1 LKISTKN
8 KLTNSFLNKYYRT
21 TTNRVS
27 KQLQSYENHLS
38 ESDPK
43 WFAVRTRFKS
53 EKVALKQLERLGVET
68 YLPIRQMTRRYGR
81 KIRKVELPLIN
92 SFVFVRVK
100 KSEYASVLE
109 TEYVA
114 GFLKFGNNLLSIPD
128 TEIDMIRRLL
138 GEDVELEVVAKED
151 AYEKG
156 DWVEVTKGPL
166 LGMKG
171 CLLTIQGKDKLLI
184 DLSNSGHSFH
194 ITIDTD
200 LLKKIN
206 ANMSIEY

>member
-1 LKISTKN
+1 LKYSTKN

-21 TTNRVS
+21 TAGVS
-27 KQLQSYENHLS
+27 NLLTSYENHLNES
-38 ESDPK
+38 EPK

-53 EKVALKQLERLGVET
+53 EKVALKQLQRLGVET

-92 SFVFVRVK
+92 SFVFVRIK
-100 KSEYASVLE
+100 KNEYASVLE

-114 GFLKFGNNLLSIPD
+114 GFLKFGNNLLSIPEA
-128 TEIDMIRRLL
+128 EIDMIRRLL
-138 GEDVELEVVAKED
+138 GEDIDLEVVVKED
-151 AYEKG
+151 VYEKG
-156 DWVEVTKGPL
+156 DWVEVIKGPL

-171 CLLTIQGKDKLLI
+171 CLLNIQGKDKLLI

-200 LLKKIN
+200 LLRKIN
-206 ANMSIEY
+206 ANSGI

>member
-1 LKISTKN
+1 VSN
-8 KLTNSFLNKYYRT
+8 LT
-21 TTNRVS
+21 
-27 KQLQSYENHLS
+27 SYENHLS
-38 ESDPK
+38 ESESK

-53 EKVALKQLERLGVET
+53 EKVALKQLQRMGVET

-92 SFVFVRVK
+92 SFVFVRIK
-100 KSEYASVLE
+100 KNEYASVLE

-128 TEIDMIRRLL
+128 VEIEMIRRLL
-138 GEDVELEVVAKED
+138 GEDIEIEVVVKEESY
-151 AYEKG
+151 AKG

-171 CLLTIQGKDKLLI
+171 CLLNIQGKDKLLVE
-184 DLSNSGHSFH
+184 LTNSGHSLH
-194 ITIDTD
+194 ISIDTD
-200 LLKKIN
+200 LLRKIN
-206 ANMSIEY
+206 TNNSI

>member
-8 KLTNSFLNKYYRT
+8 KLTNSFLNKNYRT
-21 TTNRVS
+21 TTEGVS
-27 KQLQSYENHLS
+27 NQLPSYENHLS
-38 ESDPK
+38 ESEPK

-53 EKVALKQLERLGVET
+53 EKVALKQLQRLGVET

-100 KSEYASVLE
+100 KNQYASVLE

-128 TEIDMIRRLL
+128 LEIDMIRRLL
-138 GEDVELEVVAKED
+138 GEDVDLEVVTKEENVY
-151 AYEKG
+151 AKG
-156 DWVEVTKGPL
+156 DWVEVIKGPL

-171 CLLTIQGKDKLLI
+171 CLLNIQGKDKLLI

-200 LLKKIN
+200 LLRKIN
-206 ANMSIEY
+206 G

>member
-8 KLTNSFLNKYYRT
+8 KLTNAFLNKYYRT
-21 TTNRVS
+21 TTERVS
-27 KQLQSYENHLS
+27 NQLPSYENHLS
-38 ESDPK
+38 ESEPK

-53 EKVALKQLERLGVET
+53 EKVALKQLQRLGVET

-81 KIRKVELPLIN
+81 KVRKVELPLIN
-92 SFVFVRVK
+92 SFVFVKVK
-100 KSEYASVLE
+100 KNEYASVLE

-128 TEIDMIRRLL
+128 QEIAMIRRLL
-138 GEDVELEVVAKED
+138 GEDVDLEVVAKED
-151 AYEKG
+151 IYEKG
-156 DWVEVTKGPL
+156 DWVEVIKGPL

-171 CLLTIQGKDKLLI
+171 RLLNIQGKDKLLI

-200 LLKKIN
+200 LLRKIN
-206 ANMSIEY
+206 ALN

>member
-1 LKISTKN
+1 VPN
-8 KLTNSFLNKYYRT
+8 K
-21 TTNRVS
+21 
-27 KQLQSYENHLS
+27 LQSYENHLS
-38 ESDPK
+38 ESEPK

-53 EKVALKQLERLGVET
+53 EKIALKLLNRAGVET
-68 YLPIRQMTRRYGR
+68 YLPIRQLTRRYGR

-92 SFVFVRVK
+92 SFIFVRVK
-100 KSEYASVLE
+100 SNEYSSVLE
-109 TEYVA
+109 TEYVN

-128 TEIDMIRRLL
+128 AEIDMIKRLL
-138 GEDVELEVVAKED
+138 GEDIDLEVVIKED

-156 DWVEVTKGPL
+156 DWVEVIRGPL

-171 CLLTIQGKDKLLI
+171 CLLNIQGKDKLLI

-200 LLKKIN
+200 LLRKIN
-206 ANMSIEY
+206 G